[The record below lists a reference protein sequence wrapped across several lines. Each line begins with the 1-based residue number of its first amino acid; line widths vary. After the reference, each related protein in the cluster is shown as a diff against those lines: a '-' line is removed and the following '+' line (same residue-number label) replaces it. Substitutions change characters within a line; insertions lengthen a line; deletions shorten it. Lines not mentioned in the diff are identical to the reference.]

1 MNSNNISSGQKAEE
15 DSERNMNHK
24 RKDSDLHLHVQP
36 WSALAPAPANVEP
49 TSIISPS
56 SINHSTSL
64 SRCSQQGKKEP
75 LLGKDSRRVVCEE
88 GSLPGCCLIRCDSLA
103 SLPHSQRTSSKQLL
117 QPRW

>member
-1 MNSNNISSGQKAEE
+1 MDSNDISSEQEAEE
-15 DSERNMNHK
+15 DQQRKMNHK

-36 WSALAPAPANVEP
+36 WSALAPAPAHVEP

-64 SRCSQQGKKEP
+64 ARCSQQGKKEP

-88 GSLPGCCLIRCDSLA
+88 FAG
-103 SLPHSQRTSSKQLL
+103 LL
-117 QPRW
+117 SDPM